1 MVPGHLRNELPLDA
15 TPALDVH
22 DKRIK
27 AVFAMAPGIIQADA
41 RERAYV
47 PAIHVFAVENKT
59 WTRMTRAIFL
69 FG

>member
-1 MVPGHLRNELPLDA
+1 VIALRLSRA
-15 TPALDVH
+15 G
-22 DKRIK
+22 
-27 AVFAMAPGIIQADA
+27 AVSLKPVMAGIARREDA

>member
-1 MVPGHLRNELPLDA
+1 VIALRVSRA
-15 TPALDVH
+15 G
-22 DKRIK
+22 
-27 AVFAMAPGIIQADA
+27 AVSLKPVMAGIARREDA

-69 FG
+69 FE